1 MNAMQYSSAGKLD
14 IEVPLNMTRYLAM
27 EQDYL
32 PWISALHWIYKMSN
46 LLGLTPAYGVYE
58 VR

>member
-1 MNAMQYSSAGKLD
+1 MQYSSAGKLD
-14 IEVPLNMTRYLAM
+14 IEVPLNMTRYLVT